1 MDGNQDTKKCP
12 YCGEEININAKKCK
26 HCKEFLPEDISP
38 NGTIKCP
45 YCGDEI
51 NANAKKCKHCG
62 EWLVENEVKTPTKVQ
77 TSKRCQFCG
86 CIIPESAE
94 RCPKCGEW
102 LVREENGRHEKGNGY
117 IVSIIAWV
125 IGLLICLG
133 IVESGSEQDIGA
145 GIVMGIVFAIVI
157 EVYLLPTRI
166 ALDKRHTQLFLVT
179 AVNVLLGY
187 TLIGWLVALAIA
199 SMQRS
204 GRNSL

>member
-1 MDGNQDTKKCP
+1 MDENKDTKKCP
-12 YCGEEININAKKCK
+12 FCGDEININAKKCK
-26 HCKEFLPEDISP
+26 HCKEFLPEDFSQS
-38 NGTIKCP
+38 GMKKCP

-62 EWLVENEVKTPTKVQ
+62 EWLVENEVNAPASVQ
-77 TSKRCQFCG
+77 KSKRCQFCG
-86 CIIPESAE
+86 CIIPETAE

-102 LVREENGRHEKGNGY
+102 LVREENSRHKKGNGY

-125 IGLLICLG
+125 IGFLIFLG
-133 IVESGSEQDIGA
+133 LSAEGCND
-145 GIVMGIVFAIVI
+145 GIIWGVVVGLII
-157 EVYLLPTRI
+157 ETYLLPTRI
-166 ALDKRHTQLFLVT
+166 ALEKKHTQLFLVI
-179 AVNVLLGY
+179 AINVLLGY

>member
-1 MDGNQDTKKCP
+1 MPEKLKKCP
-12 YCGEEININAKKCK
+12 YCGE
-26 HCKEFLPEDISP
+26 DILV
-38 NGTIKCP
+38 T
-45 YCGDEI
+45 
-51 NANAKKCKHCG
+51 ARKCKHCG
-62 EWLVENEVKTPTKVQ
+62 EWLVENEVNTPASVQ
-77 TSKRCQFCG
+77 KSKRCQFCG
-86 CIIPESAE
+86 CIIPETAE
-94 RCPKCGEW
+94 RCPNCGEW

-117 IVSIIAWV
+117 IISIIAWV

-145 GIVMGIVFAIVI
+145 GIIMGIVFSIVI